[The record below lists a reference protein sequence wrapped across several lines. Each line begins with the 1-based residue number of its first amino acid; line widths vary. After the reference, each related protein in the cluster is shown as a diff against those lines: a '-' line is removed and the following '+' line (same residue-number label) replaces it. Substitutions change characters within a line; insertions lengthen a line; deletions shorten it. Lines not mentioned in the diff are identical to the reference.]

1 LEKRNDA
8 EIIEKT
14 DDQLV
19 LKIIIISLSFIF
31 YCLGIFLRGNTLVPS
46 FAGIKYCSWLYFN
59 IYVLGIVSQIA
70 IVILVII
77 VLVKQHEKN
86 IYEME
91 DVKAGRI
98 SYTLNNLI
106 FLSLLGI
113 FIGLTSVLF
122 GAAGGSINNIMLI
135 LIGFDPLVAV
145 ATSVVLIEITSISS
159 LLVFILDGL
168 MEWDYIIF
176 AGLIL
181 VLTTIIGLVVL
192 NIFLDKFKRTSFY
205 CFFMAWMYVFSFV
218 LMIITIT
225 YIIKK
230 SHEDLWAFKDYCA
243 AKKK

>member
-1 LEKRNDA
+1 MK
-8 EIIEKT
+8 
-14 DDQLV
+14 
-19 LKIIIISLSFIF
+19 
-31 YCLGIFLRGNTLVPS
+31 
-46 FAGIKYCSWLYFN
+46 
-59 IYVLGIVSQIA
+59 
-70 IVILVII
+70 
-77 VLVKQHEKN
+77 KN